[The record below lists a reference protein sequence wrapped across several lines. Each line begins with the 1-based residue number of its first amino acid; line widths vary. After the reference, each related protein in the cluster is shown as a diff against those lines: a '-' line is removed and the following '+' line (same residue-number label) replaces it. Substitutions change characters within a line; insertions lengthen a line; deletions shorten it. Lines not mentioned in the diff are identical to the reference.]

1 MALRSAWVVIDADYK
16 NKLFVIEDIANKTGG
31 TTITNDAEN
40 VVAYVREH
48 FGKGWRTVYKDTD
61 NECGKLFLKNILL
74 NDMRLDLKNGT
85 DWLGIFYRGKH
96 D

>member
-61 NECGKLFLKNILL
+61 NEWWEIVPQEYPFERYEVRFKKWHGLAWDILQ
-74 NDMRLDLKNGT
+74 RQT
-85 DWLGIFYRGKH
+85 
-96 D
+96 